1 MDIRRDKINIEQPF
15 AAELESKPD
24 YGAEPMISG
33 KVIRD
38 FAIELYHIWIT
49 ERPNQLAA
57 ALAYFSMFSF
67 APVIFLA
74 YSIAGIFI
82 DQISAANRMYARLES
97 VLGPEV
103 TTLVKEMVS
112 TLSHTA
118 REGSFLASLV
128 SLVALL
134 FAASG
139 LFYQL
144 QFALNK
150 IWQAPAPQKGQT
162 LAVIRQRL
170 FSFLM
175 LIGLGLILILA
186 AVLNLITSSFGQIL
200 DEFFGLGVVPPALS
214 LIAML
219 GLFTLS
225 FALIYKIL
233 PDARIAWTDVWL
245 GSFITAALFIIA
257 AYILGYFLR
266 IGGIG
271 SAFEAAGSFAILL
284 IGINYGAQIFLFGA
298 VFIRVY
304 AHRFGSLRPVQQP

>member
-1 MDIRRDKINIEQPF
+1 
-15 AAELESKPD
+15 
-24 YGAEPMISG
+24 MISG

-67 APVIFLA
+67 APVFFLA

-82 DQISAANRMYARLES
+82 DQISAANRMYTRLES
-97 VLGPEV
+97 VLGSEV
-103 TTLVKEMVS
+103 TGLIKDSVA

-128 SLVALL
+128 SLAALL

-139 LFYQL
+139 LFYQI

-186 AVLNLITSSFGQIL
+186 AALNLITSTFGQIL
-200 DEFFGLGVVPPALS
+200 DEFFGYGLLPPALS
-214 LIAML
+214 LAATL
-219 GLFTLS
+219 GLFTFS

-233 PDARIAWTDVWL
+233 PDVRIVWKDVWL
-245 GSFITAALFIIA
+245 GSFVAAVLFNIGA
-257 AYILGYFLR
+257 FILGFFLR
-266 IGGIG
+266 IGNIG

-304 AHRFGSLRPVQQP
+304 AHRFGSLRPVQES